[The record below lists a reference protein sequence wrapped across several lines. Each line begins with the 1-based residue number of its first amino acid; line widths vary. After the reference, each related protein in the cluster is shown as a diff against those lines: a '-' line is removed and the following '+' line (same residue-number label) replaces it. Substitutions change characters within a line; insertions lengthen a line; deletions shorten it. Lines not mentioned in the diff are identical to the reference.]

1 MKSSKLI
8 FIVLISLM
16 FCFYS
21 RPVAAVFRD
30 DVSPDE
36 ASQFVEEERSKS
48 KAEFRQYLE
57 EKQQQKIE
65 DKATA
70 ASSKSKSE
78 PEKARNQ
85 SGPPK
90 SGIIFLVLFLM
101 VAGAFWFQKTFM
113 QKKKDAD
120 EKK

>member
-1 MKSSKLI
+1 
-8 FIVLISLM
+8 M